1 MTTSNQLKNTL
12 TVHLSHETFIHIL
25 ACLDKLRNNIQDK
38 EVARSIGVLMNDFV
52 RELSPNQLVE
62 MLTYFLEIDPV
73 QAQVFM
79 DMKKQPQK
87 ERRVPNAY

>member
-1 MTTSNQLKNTL
+1 MTTSNQSESKL

-25 ACLDKLRNNIQDK
+25 ACLDKLRNNIQDE
-38 EVARSIGVLMNDFV
+38 EVAKSIGVLMNDFV

-62 MLTYFLEIDPV
+62 MLSYFLEIDPV

-79 DMKKQPQK
+79 DMKKPPEQK
-87 ERRVPNAY
+87 PDD